1 MAEGI
6 VSIDSLKVD
15 ESWKARFRLI
25 QQYYE
30 NGTIFKETEEFKT
43 MPKKDRGRINK
54 EILFKNGGIGTFISA
69 FIFSTFYYLFKGMW
83 LKAIVYT
90 LFAIFMYEI
99 ITHLIPALTNCTTAY
114 SVIFAFL
121 APYDYYRLKVLK
133 KQW

>member
-1 MAEGI
+1 MIDEI
-6 VSIDSLKVD
+6 VSFESLNVD

-30 NGTIFKETEEFKT
+30 NKT
-43 MPKKDRGRINK
+43 MSNKDRVRINK
-54 EILFKNGGIGTFISA
+54 EIFFKNGGIGTFIA
-69 FIFSTFYYLFKGMW
+69 AYIFSTFYYLFKGMW

-90 LFAIFMYEI
+90 LIAIFMYEI
-99 ITHLIPALTNCTTAY
+99 ITHLIPALTNCTIAY
-114 SVIFAFL
+114 SVIFAIL